1 MIIVKGLFWSL
12 NIISLIDI
20 KILLFSLGLIDYFE
34 KNDADLMIKSLVSFL
49 LWSSFILF
57 Y

>member
-34 KNDADLMIKSLVSFL
+34 KNNADLMIKSLVSFL